1 MGAFIY
7 RCPARGFNVQGFA
20 SDHPA
25 PVPASIE
32 SVYEAVTCTACRRV
46 HLVNAKSGQ
55 VLGAGSR
62 SEFPIARQRS

>member
-1 MGAFIY
+1 
-7 RCPARGFNVQGFA
+7 
-20 SDHPA
+20 
-25 PVPASIE
+25 VPASIE